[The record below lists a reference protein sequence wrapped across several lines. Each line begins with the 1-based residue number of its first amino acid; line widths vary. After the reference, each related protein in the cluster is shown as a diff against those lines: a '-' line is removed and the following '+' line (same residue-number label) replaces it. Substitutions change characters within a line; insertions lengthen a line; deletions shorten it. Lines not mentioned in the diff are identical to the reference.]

1 MRLFGLKFKKEN
13 GIIDKYTINLIED
26 EKNNLFLQKKI
37 FFDKNKL
44 IEIIKKEYDYK
55 NTFFMEYNG
64 KLIAHTIDFTEFLVK
79 HIETAIGKKIYFM
92 DIFKNK
98 SNFPIYFYDNLF
110 GGSSLISKRKTPN
123 IFQKG
128 SYSNLT
134 DQHPIAVSFAGN
146 IAINGGVHFY
156 ITPELYEKDHSI
168 FKRIPEIAARNVTK
182 SELDDLRRQLKNDNF
197 TVSKLY
203 GFRNVKNYS
212 IYPILNFNNFI
223 IPTFYV
229 DVKIKKKE
237 KVDENMK
244 KIFEGSFYI
253 LDNDY
258 NTSTKTEIISKTTR
272 RSGEIKNTSP
282 EKK

>member
-146 IAINGGVHFY
+146 IAINGGVNFY